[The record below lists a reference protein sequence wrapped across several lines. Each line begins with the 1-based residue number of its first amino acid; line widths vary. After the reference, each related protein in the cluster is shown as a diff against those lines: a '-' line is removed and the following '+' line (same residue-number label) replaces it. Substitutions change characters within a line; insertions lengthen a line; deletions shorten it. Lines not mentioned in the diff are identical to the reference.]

1 MEVPVH
7 MTHGRSSHRSRFIV
21 ALLGS
26 TVLLAAV
33 LPSAIAAP
41 PSGTQRY
48 MVVFKGGYAL
58 DGSYALGKGYALV
71 SEEATESLDGTYA
84 LGRQYALYALKRVL
98 STLPGNSYGCIQGT
112 SMASPHT
119 TGVAALII
127 SRFGGNDGEGGLK
140 WAPDKVSSKLN
151 KTAID
156 IGKKGY
162 DKCFGNGRI
171 DALRAV
177 RNDTAYKY
185 DATAPFCPEYTE

>member
-1 MEVPVH
+1 